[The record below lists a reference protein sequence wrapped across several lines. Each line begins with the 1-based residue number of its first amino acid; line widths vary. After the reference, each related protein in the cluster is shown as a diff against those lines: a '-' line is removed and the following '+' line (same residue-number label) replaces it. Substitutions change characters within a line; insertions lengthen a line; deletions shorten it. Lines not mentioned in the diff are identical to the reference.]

1 MVATL
6 CSTSAF
12 ASGENFSPAYQ
23 SPSAWLYGTSAN
35 DKAAFSFGRGSGT
48 PAIVRLYSP
57 AKTRISSVKNKVQ
70 STAAPSFNLA

>member
-23 SPSAWLYGTSAN
+23 SPSAWLYGTSAI
-35 DKAAFSFGRGSGT
+35 DKAAFSLGRGSGI

-57 AKTRISSVKNKVQ
+57 AKTRISSVKNRVQ
-70 STAAPSFNLA
+70 ERAAPSFNAA